1 MSETATVTPVL
12 TTNGQPRTNGEAKAR
27 SLPAFTEVQKSV
39 LTSANAV
46 KVSQDWL
53 GRLGAFA
60 KKAAAGD
67 VSGAGE
73 VFLEDGVY
81 ILLMLVAG
89 QKCLD
94 LGQQGVPGSLQDYHS
109 HPGEGKNLYYST
121 ELHCLALHDEATF
134 GKELP
139 EEFKIA
145 DPSPEV
151 NDPYPDIGF
160 IQTHFTFKTKMG
172 TVLEGL
178 RDFPELERP
187 NGRLDGVTS
196 WSDTRARNVAFE
208 ESDPDVV
215 IVGAGHNGLVL
226 AARHQQLGVEALC
239 IEMNAKPGDFW
250 RQRYEA
256 LSLHFPGWQDHLPY
270 IPFPKQWPIYTPAAE
285 VGNFLSCYADCI
297 DLLVWTSSKVT
308 SAKFD
313 ATTKRWTVQIERK
326 GLGTRELKPRH
337 FVVATGL
344 AGASNIPKFEG
355 IETFTGKITHSSQH
369 DSAKHWKGKKI
380 LVVGSSSGF
389 DAAYDTAKYGV
400 DATMLQKSPTYV
412 MSLTHG
418 APAVLGHIYSEN
430 GPTMEVADRIAQ
442 SMPTYAGEAL
452 RLYSPRHSLGSR
464 SLNEYALVTCLR
476 YTPLFSDHLIHIIV
490 LDCGATDPTVAVI
503 DGRIKIKQGTI
514 TRFDGD
520 EVVFNDGSVEH
531 YNLVILATGY
541 GPSNESSA
549 SLLGQDVGAK
559 LKPVWGLVSEGELN
573 GAWRY
578 LGVDNLWAMV
588 GTFGWARFHSKV
600 VASRIKADLEGIS
613 GEMYLD

>member
-1 MSETATVTPVL
+1 MSETATVAPVP
-12 TTNGQPRTNGEAKAR
+12 TTNGQPYTNGEAKTR
-27 SLPAFTEVQKSV
+27 SLPAFTDVQKSI
-39 LTSANAV
+39 LTSADAV

-53 GRLGAFA
+53 ERLSAFA

-73 VFLEDGVY
+73 VFLEDGVH
-81 ILLMLVAG
+81 ILLISALTWDNRAF
-89 QKCLD
+89 
-94 LGQQGVPGSLQDYHS
+94 QGLS
-109 HPGEGKNLYYST
+109 KIT
-121 ELHCLALHDEATF
+121 TAIEATF

-151 NDPYPDIGF
+151 NNPYPDIGF
-160 IQTHFTFKTKMG
+160 IQTHFTFKTKVG
-172 TVLEGL
+172 VCTGVVNLIPTSDGAFKAWTLSTVLEGL

-208 ESDPDVV
+208 ETDPDVV

-226 AARHQQLGVEALC
+226 AARLQQLGVKALC

-256 LSLHFPGWQDHLPY
+256 LSLHFPVWQDHLPY
-270 IPFPKQWPIYTPAAE
+270 IPFPKQWPIYTPAAKI
-285 VGNFLSCYADCI
+285 GNFLDCYADCL

-313 ATTKRWTVQIERK
+313 AATKRWTVQIERK

-344 AGASNIPKFEG
+344 AGAPNIPKFEG
-355 IETFTGKITHSSQH
+355 IETFTGKIVHSSQH
-369 DSAKHWKGKKI
+369 DSAKHWKGKKC
-380 LVVGSSSGF
+380 LVVGTSSSGF
-389 DAAYDTAKYGV
+389 DAAYDAAKYGV
-400 DATMLQKSPTYV
+400 DVTMLQKSPTYV

-442 SMPTYAGEAL
+442 SMPTYAGEELARRMTAGIAEKDSEMIL
-452 RLYSPRHSLGSR
+452 SLADGQDGLKR
-464 SLNEYALVTCLR
+464 AGFKWYDGIRGTG
-476 YTPLFSDHLIHIIV
+476 TV
-490 LDCGATDPTVAVI
+490 LLGWERGGGFYYDCGATDAVI

-531 YNLVILATGY
+531 YDLVILATGY
-541 GPSNESSA
+541 GPVNESLA

-559 LKPVWGLVSEGELN
+559 LKPVWGL
-573 GAWRY
+573 
-578 LGVDNLWAMV
+578 
-588 GTFGWARFHSKV
+588 
-600 VASRIKADLEGIS
+600 
-613 GEMYLD
+613 